1 VSELTQAIL
10 GYLQSVESERLRWT
24 ADPALACRVR
34 EVKRYQH
41 ARFTG
46 TYQDLL
52 DTPASGKAARFFLD
66 ELYGPMD
73 FSRRDAQFSRVA
85 PKVATLFPGEVGGI
99 VLSLARLHALSE
111 RLDSEM
117 AAVVT
122 VLPLSET
129 GYQCA
134 WRAVGQPAARAEQIE
149 LVQAVGLA
157 LAKQV
162 RKPLIRT
169 TLRMMRGPAKAAGL
183 ESLQAFLEAGFD
195 AFRDLPDAAEFVH
208 AIATRET
215 AIAAALFDGAEGA
228 PASPWAAPSRTG

>member
-10 GYLQSVESERLRWT
+10 GYLQSVEAERLRWT
-24 ADPALACRVR
+24 ADPALASRVR

-85 PKVATLFPGEVGGI
+85 PKVATLFPGEVGVI

-117 AAVVT
+117 AAVVPA
-122 VLPLSET
+122 LPLSEA
-129 GYQCA
+129 GYRRA
-134 WRAVGQPAARAEQIE
+134 WCAVGQAAARAEQIE

-162 RKPLIRT
+162 RRPLIRT
-169 TLRMMRGPAKAAGL
+169 TLRMMRGPARAAGL

-195 AFRDLPDAAEFVH
+195 AFRDLPDAAEFVR
-208 AIATRET
+208 AIASRET
-215 AIAAALFDGAEGA
+215 AIAADLFDGA
-228 PASPWAAPSRTG
+228 AA

>member
-1 VSELTQAIL
+1 
-10 GYLQSVESERLRWT
+10 
-24 ADPALACRVR
+24 VR

-85 PKVATLFPGEVGGI
+85 PKVATLFPGDVGGI

-111 RLDSEM
+111 RLDCEM
-117 AAVVT
+117 AALVPA
-122 VLPLSET
+122 LPLSET
-129 GYQCA
+129 GYRHA
-134 WRAVGQPAARAEQIE
+134 WRAVGQAAARAEQIE

-169 TLRMMRGPAKAAGL
+169 TLRMMRGPARAAGL

-195 AFRDLPDAAEFVH
+195 AFRDLPDAGEFVRT
-208 AIATRET
+208 IARRET
-215 AIAAALFDGAEGA
+215 AIAADLFDGAA
-228 PASPWAAPSRTG
+228 ASHSG